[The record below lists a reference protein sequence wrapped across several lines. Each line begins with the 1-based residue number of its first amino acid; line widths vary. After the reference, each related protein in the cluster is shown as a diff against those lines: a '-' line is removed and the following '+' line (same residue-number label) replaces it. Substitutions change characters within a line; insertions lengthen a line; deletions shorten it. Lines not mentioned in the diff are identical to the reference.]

1 MASESGQNGPTN
13 VGGGKVK
20 ALTRLLTQALNS
32 VRSCDVLLCWGESSI
47 MIGSVESD
55 TRALEPATA
64 PRVPQAIGRYW
75 IYDEIAA
82 GGMAT
87 VHLGRLVG
95 PAGFTRTVAIKRLH
109 PQFAKDDEFSSMFID
124 EARIAARIRHPN
136 ALTALD
142 VVAAKGE
149 LYIVMDYIHGES
161 LGKLLRGGPLPLAVA
176 SSINTQALLGLHAAH
191 EATDDSGEPLAIV
204 HRDVSPQ
211 NILVGVDG
219 VARVVD
225 FGIAKAASRVHTTQA
240 GKIKGKLSYMSP
252 QQVQSEDVDRR
263 ADIFASGVVLWE
275 SVVGRKLLA
284 RGDATITRV
293 LNWQGIP
300 PEDLAM
306 VPGFLQPI
314 VQRALARD
322 PAERFATA
330 REMAIALA
338 DAVPPAGSMEVGDW
352 VEQRAHQILADR
364 ARAVSDVER
373 QTTTSSDVRPAFA
386 SGFPRLSS
394 SEETRTALSSA
405 DLGVV
410 PAAPAPRRTRLLA
423 IALLAAGLVIVGA
436 WGLLRRAPPVEGG
449 PTAGAQVALPVVA
462 AAPPAAESKPAPAP
476 VAEQSP
482 PVQLGTLAPEA
493 PAAPPASAAANRQ
506 KRAAATPAKSD
517 AKKNCAVPFDI
528 GKDGIK
534 HFKPECFQ

>member
-1 MASESGQNGPTN
+1 
-13 VGGGKVK
+13 
-20 ALTRLLTQALNS
+20 
-32 VRSCDVLLCWGESSI
+32 
-47 MIGSVESD
+47 MIGQVDSD
-55 TRALEPATA
+55 TRALEPRAD
-64 PRVPQAIGRYW
+64 PRAPQAIGRYW

-109 PQFAKDDEFSSMFID
+109 PQFAKDEEFSSMFLD

-149 LYIVMDYIHGES
+149 MYIVMDYIHGES
-161 LGKLLRGGPLPLAVA
+161 LGKLLRGGPLPLDVA
-176 SSINTQALLGLHAAH
+176 SGISTQALLGLHAAH
-191 EATDDSGEPLAIV
+191 EATDERGQPLEIV

-263 ADIFASGVVLWE
+263 ADIFAAGVVLWE

-284 RGDATITRV
+284 RGDATISRV
-293 LNWQGIP
+293 LSWQGIP
-300 PEDLAM
+300 DEELQLAP
-306 VPGFLQPI
+306 VFLRPI
-314 VQRALARD
+314 VKRALARE
-322 PAERFATA
+322 PSERFSTA
-330 REMAIALA
+330 REMAMALA
-338 DAVPPAGSMEVGDW
+338 EAVPPASSMDIGDW
-352 VEQRAHQILADR
+352 VEQRARQVLADR

-373 QTTTSSDVRPAFA
+373 QTTSDVHPAFA
-386 SGFPRLSS
+386 SAFPQGD
-394 SEETRTALSSA
+394 ETRTALTSN
-405 DLGVV
+405 DLASRTI
-410 PAAPAPRRTRLLA
+410 PAPAPRKRLVGILTA
-423 IALLAAGLVIVGA
+423 AALLALLVA
-436 WGLLRRAPPVEGG
+436 WGLARRSAAEPQAVAPVEL
-449 PTAGAQVALPVVA
+449 AR
-462 AAPPAAESKPAPAP
+462 PPAAALPAPEPAPASPAP
-476 VAEQSP
+476 VSP
-482 PVQLGTLAPEA
+482 ATLAAEVEPV
-493 PAAPPASAAANRQ
+493 APPASATPSP
-506 KRAAATPAKSD
+506 KRVATKQVAP
-517 AKKNCAVPFDI
+517 KKDCNPPFSI

-534 HFKPECFQ
+534 HFKPECFK

>member
-1 MASESGQNGPTN
+1 M
-13 VGGGKVK
+13 
-20 ALTRLLTQALNS
+20 
-32 VRSCDVLLCWGESSI
+32 
-47 MIGSVESD
+47 MGSVDSN
-55 TRALEPATA
+55 TRALQPATE
-64 PRVPQAIGRYW
+64 PRAPQAIGRYW

-109 PQFAKDDEFSSMFID
+109 PQFSKDEEFSSMFLD

-142 VVAAKGE
+142 VASAKGE

-191 EATDDSGEPLAIV
+191 EATDDRGEPLSIV

-263 ADIFASGVVLWE
+263 ADIFAAGVVLWE

-300 PEDLAM
+300 PEDLAL

-314 VQRALARD
+314 VQRALARE

-373 QTTTSSDVRPAFA
+373 QTTSSDVRPAFA

-394 SEETRTALSSA
+394 SDETRTALSSA

-410 PAAPAPRRTRLLA
+410 PATPATRRTRLAA
-423 IALLAAGLVIVGA
+423 IVVAAALLVIVGA
-436 WGLLRRAPPVEGG
+436 WGWLRRMPAAGG
-449 PTAGAQVALPVVA
+449 PAAAAQVAPAVAAPLPAVERK
-462 AAPPAAESKPAPAP
+462 AAPPADPPPLQVGALTPETPATPRPSAP
-476 VAEQSP
+476 V
-482 PVQLGTLAPEA
+482 V
-493 PAAPPASAAANRQ
+493 ANRQ
-506 KRAAATPAKSD
+506 KHAAATPLKPD
-517 AKKNCAVPFDI
+517 TNKNCNPPFDI

>member
-1 MASESGQNGPTN
+1 M
-13 VGGGKVK
+13 
-20 ALTRLLTQALNS
+20 
-32 VRSCDVLLCWGESSI
+32 SCDVLLCRGESSI
-47 MIGSVESD
+47 MIGSVDSD
-55 TRALEPATA
+55 NRALEPAA
-64 PRVPQAIGRYW
+64 EPRAPQAIGRYW

-109 PQFAKDDEFSSMFID
+109 PQFSKDEEFSSMFLD

-142 VVAAKGE
+142 VVSAKGE
-149 LYIVMDYIHGES
+149 LYIIMDYIHGES

-176 SSINTQALLGLHAAH
+176 SGIGTQALLGLHAAH
-191 EATDDSGEPLAIV
+191 EAVDDRGQPLCIV

-263 ADIFASGVVLWE
+263 ADIFAAGVVLWE
-275 SVVGRKLLA
+275 SIVGRKLLA
-284 RGDATITRV
+284 RGDATISRV
-293 LNWQGIP
+293 INWHGLP
-300 PEDLAM
+300 DEELAM
-306 VPGFLQPI
+306 VPAFVQPI
-314 VQRALARD
+314 VKRALARD

-330 REMAIALA
+330 REMAMALA
-338 DAVPPAGSMEVGDW
+338 EAVPPASSMEIGDW

-364 ARAVSDVER
+364 ARALSDVER
-373 QTTTSSDVRPAFA
+373 QTTSSDVRPAFA
-386 SGFPRLSS
+386 SEFPRLSS

-405 DLGVV
+405 DLAV
-410 PAAPAPRRTRLLA
+410 PSSSQPRRKRVALIAVAASLLVLLV
-423 IALLAAGLVIVGA
+423 ALALTHRSGS
-436 WGLLRRAPPVEGG
+436 PPVEAAL
-449 PTAGAQVALPVVA
+449 PVAPPVVA
-462 AAPPAAESKPAPAP
+462 APPVAAAEPQTAAALPTAEPLQPATPAP
-476 VAEQSP
+476 
-482 PVQLGTLAPEA
+482 
-493 PAAPPASAAANRQ
+493 SAATAPTRQ
-506 KRAAATPAKSD
+506 KRAVTATASKPAS
-517 AKKNCAVPFDI
+517 KKNCNPPFDI
-528 GKDGIK
+528 GPDGIK
-534 HFKPECFQ
+534 HFKPECFK

>member
-1 MASESGQNGPTN
+1 MLS
-13 VGGGKVK
+13 
-20 ALTRLLTQALNS
+20 S
-32 VRSCDVLLCWGESSI
+32 VDSS
-47 MIGSVESD
+47 D
-55 TRALEPATA
+55 RAAEPAASPRA
-64 PRVPQAIGRYW
+64 PKAIGRYW

-109 PQFAKDDEFSSMFID
+109 PQFAKDEEFSSMFLD

-142 VVAAKGE
+142 VVSAQGE

-161 LGKLLRGGPLPLAVA
+161 LGKLLRGGPVPLAVA
-176 SSINTQALLGLHAAH
+176 SSISTQALLGLHAAH
-191 EATDDSGEPLAIV
+191 EAVDDSGQPLQIV

-263 ADIFASGVVLWE
+263 ADIFAAGVVLWE

-293 LNWQGIP
+293 VNWQGIP
-300 PEDLAM
+300 REDLAL
-306 VPGFLQPI
+306 VPAFLQPI
-314 VQRALARD
+314 IERSLARN
-322 PAERFATA
+322 PEERFATA
-330 REMAIALA
+330 REMAMALA
-338 DAVPPAGSMEVGDW
+338 DALPPAGSMEVGDW

-373 QTTTSSDVRPAFA
+373 QTTNSEVRPAFG
-386 SGFPRLSS
+386 SGFPH

-405 DLGVV
+405 DISADSAATPARRPRPLLIAVGAALLVGVAAWGWLRQAPARHGPFAAMPV
-410 PAAPAPRRTRLLA
+410 APLAPTQAVAPPPAAKPMASAP
-423 IALLAAGLVIVGA
+423 
-436 WGLLRRAPPVEGG
+436 
-449 PTAGAQVALPVVA
+449 VALEAVA
-462 AAPPAAESKPAPAP
+462 AEAPPAAPSAPGAT
-476 VAEQSP
+476 S
-482 PVQLGTLAPEA
+482 
-493 PAAPPASAAANRQ
+493 RQ
-506 KRAAATPAKSD
+506 KRASSTRAAAS
-517 AKKNCAVPFDI
+517 KKNCDPPFDI
-528 GKDGIK
+528 GQDGIK
-534 HFKPECFQ
+534 HFKPECFK

>member
-1 MASESGQNGPTN
+1 MRRSPQ
-13 VGGGKVK
+13 
-20 ALTRLLTQALNS
+20 LTQAPNFA
-32 VRSCDVLLCWGESSI
+32 RACDVLLPSGESFI
-47 MIGSVESD
+47 MIGSVETD
-55 TRALEPATA
+55 TRARVPAAEPRA
-64 PRVPQAIGRYW
+64 PQAIGRYW
-75 IYDEIAA
+75 LYDEIAA

-109 PQFAKDDEFSSMFID
+109 PQFAKDEEFSSMFLD

-161 LGKLLRGGPLPLAVA
+161 LGKLLRGGPVPLAVA
-176 SSINTQALLGLHAAH
+176 SAISTQALLGLHAAH
-191 EATDDSGEPLAIV
+191 EAVDDRGQPLAIV

-225 FGIAKAASRVHTTQA
+225 FGIAKAASQVHTTKA

-263 ADIFASGVVLWE
+263 ADIFAAGVVLWE

-284 RGDATITRV
+284 RGDATIARV
-293 LNWQGIP
+293 VNWQGIA
-300 PEDLAM
+300 PEDLQL

-314 VQRALARD
+314 LERALARD
-322 PAERFATA
+322 PDARYATA
-330 REMAIALA
+330 REMAVALA

-373 QTTTSSDVRPAFA
+373 QTTSSDVRPAFA
-386 SGFPRLSS
+386 SGFPSIPS
-394 SEETRTALSSA
+394 PSDETRTALSSA
-405 DLGVV
+405 DLVV
-410 PAAPAPRRTRLLA
+410 PAVPAPPRRKRLA
-423 IALLAAGLVIVGA
+423 GVAAVATLLVLVGA
-436 WGLLRRAPPVEGG
+436 WGLWGRTSVPPTEAPTPM
-449 PTAGAQVALPVVA
+449 PVA
-462 AAPPAAESKPAPAP
+462 AAPPVQPAPAP
-476 VAEQSP
+476 PKVTEPA
-482 PVQLGTLAPEA
+482 PVELGALASEA
-493 PAAPPASAAANRQ
+493 PSAAARVAPSPQ
-506 KRAAATPAKSD
+506 KRSGGSTAAKPA
-517 AKKNCAVPFDI
+517 AKKNCNPPFDI

-534 HFKPECFQ
+534 HFKPECF

>member
-1 MASESGQNGPTN
+1 ML
-13 VGGGKVK
+13 V
-20 ALTRLLTQALNS
+20 S
-32 VRSCDVLLCWGESSI
+32 VD
-47 MIGSVESD
+47 SD
-55 TRALEPATA
+55 NRALDAAAEPRA
-64 PRVPQAIGRYW
+64 PQAIGRYW

-109 PQFAKDDEFSSMFID
+109 PQFAKDEEFSSMFLD

-142 VVAAKGE
+142 VVSAKGE

-161 LGKLLRGGPLPLAVA
+161 LGKLLRGGPLPLAIA
-176 SSINTQALLGLHAAH
+176 SSIGTQALLGLHAAH
-191 EATDDSGEPLAIV
+191 EAVDDRGQPLAIV

-225 FGIAKAASRVHTTQA
+225 FGIAKAASQVHTTRA

-263 ADIFASGVVLWE
+263 ADIFAAGIVLWE

-293 LNWQGIP
+293 MGWQGIP
-300 PEDLAM
+300 EEDLAL
-306 VPGFLQPI
+306 VPGFLQP
-314 VQRALARD
+314 VLKRALARN
-322 PAERFATA
+322 PAERYATA

-352 VEQRAHQILADR
+352 VEQRAGQILADR

-373 QTTTSSDVRPAFA
+373 QTTSSDVRPAFA
-386 SGFPRLSS
+386 SGVPDVPSQS
-394 SEETRTALSSA
+394 DETRTALSST
-405 DLGVV
+405 DVVV
-410 PAAPAPRRTRLLA
+410 PTIPAPAARKRLWLG
-423 IALLAAGLVIVGA
+423 ALLAAAAVLLGLGA
-436 WGLLRRAPPVEGG
+436 LLRRAPAAVPV
-449 PTAGAQVALPVVA
+449 PV
-462 AAPPAAESKPAPAP
+462 
-476 VAEQSP
+476 
-482 PVQLGTLAPEA
+482 
-493 PAAPPASAAANRQ
+493 PAAPPVAAALPVAPVVPAVVVAAPVASVEPAPSASPRVLPVA
-506 KRAAATPAKSD
+506 KRVSAPAAKATA
-517 AKKNCAVPFDI
+517 AKKNCNPPFDI

-534 HFKPECFQ
+534 HFKPECFK

>member
-1 MASESGQNGPTN
+1 MLSAVDSPS
-13 VGGGKVK
+13 
-20 ALTRLLTQALNS
+20 
-32 VRSCDVLLCWGESSI
+32 
-47 MIGSVESD
+47 
-55 TRALEPATA
+55 RAAEPAAA
-64 PRVPQAIGRYW
+64 PRAPKAIGRYW

-109 PQFAKDDEFSSMFID
+109 PQFAKDDEFSSMFLD

-142 VVAAKGE
+142 VVAAQGE

-161 LGKLLRGGPLPLAVA
+161 LGKLLRGGPVPLAVA
-176 SSINTQALLGLHAAH
+176 SSISTQALLGLHAAH
-191 EATDDSGEPLAIV
+191 EAVDDSGLPLEIV

-252 QQVQSEDVDRR
+252 QQVQSEHVDRR
-263 ADIFASGVVLWE
+263 ADIFAAGVVLWE

-293 LNWQGIP
+293 VNWQGIP
-300 PEDLAM
+300 PEDLAL
-306 VPGFLQPI
+306 VPAFLQPI
-314 VQRALARD
+314 VERSLARN
-322 PAERFATA
+322 PEERFATA

-373 QTTTSSDVRPAFA
+373 QTTNSEVRAAFG
-386 SGFPRLSS
+386 SGFPH

-405 DLGVV
+405 DISATD
-410 PAAPAPRRTRLLA
+410 PATPARRTRPVLIA
-423 IALLAAGLVIVGA
+423 AGAALLVAVGA
-436 WGLLRRAPPVEGG
+436 WGWLRRAPTSHGPVAAVPVAAPVAATQAVVQPPQATKPGES
-449 PTAGAQVALPVVA
+449 ALPVLDA
-462 AAPPAAESKPAPAP
+462 PAAEAPSAAPPSLATVAAS
-476 VAEQSP
+476 
-482 PVQLGTLAPEA
+482 
-493 PAAPPASAAANRQ
+493 RQ
-506 KRAAATPAKSD
+506 KRATASTLKTAAP
-517 AKKNCAVPFDI
+517 KKNCDPPFDI

-534 HFKPECFQ
+534 HFKPECFK

>member
-1 MASESGQNGPTN
+1 MT
-13 VGGGKVK
+13 
-20 ALTRLLTQALNS
+20 
-32 VRSCDVLLCWGESSI
+32 
-47 MIGSVESD
+47 GSVETD
-55 TRALEPATA
+55 TRARVPAAEPRA
-64 PRVPQAIGRYW
+64 PQAIGRYW

-109 PQFAKDDEFSSMFID
+109 PQFAKDEEFSSMFLD

-149 LYIVMDYIHGES
+149 LYIIMDYIHGES
-161 LGKLLRGGPLPLAVA
+161 LGKLLRGGPVPLAVA
-176 SSINTQALLGLHAAH
+176 SAISTQALLGLHAAH
-191 EATDDSGEPLAIV
+191 EAVDDRGQPLTIV

-225 FGIAKAASRVHTTQA
+225 FGIAKAASQVHTTKA

-263 ADIFASGVVLWE
+263 ADIFAAGVVLWE

-293 LNWQGIP
+293 VNWQGIP
-300 PEDLAM
+300 PEDLVM

-314 VQRALARD
+314 VKRALARD
-322 PAERFATA
+322 PVERYSTA
-330 REMAIALA
+330 REMAVALA

-373 QTTTSSDVRPAFA
+373 QT
-386 SGFPRLSS
+386 
-394 SEETRTALSSA
+394 
-405 DLGVV
+405 
-410 PAAPAPRRTRLLA
+410 
-423 IALLAAGLVIVGA
+423 
-436 WGLLRRAPPVEGG
+436 
-449 PTAGAQVALPVVA
+449 
-462 AAPPAAESKPAPAP
+462 
-476 VAEQSP
+476 
-482 PVQLGTLAPEA
+482 
-493 PAAPPASAAANRQ
+493 
-506 KRAAATPAKSD
+506 
-517 AKKNCAVPFDI
+517 
-528 GKDGIK
+528 
-534 HFKPECFQ
+534 

>member
-1 MASESGQNGPTN
+1 
-13 VGGGKVK
+13 
-20 ALTRLLTQALNS
+20 
-32 VRSCDVLLCWGESSI
+32 
-47 MIGSVESD
+47 MIGSVDSD
-55 TRALEPATA
+55 TRALEPANE

-109 PQFAKDDEFSSMFID
+109 PQFAKDDEFSSMFLD

-142 VVAAKGE
+142 VVAVKGE

-191 EATDDSGEPLAIV
+191 EATDDRGVPLSIV

-263 ADIFASGVVLWE
+263 ADIFAAGVVLWE

-300 PEDLAM
+300 PEDLTL

-314 VQRALARD
+314 VQKALARE
-322 PAERFATA
+322 PSERFATA

-373 QTTTSSDVRPAFA
+373 QTTSSDVRPAFA
-386 SGFPRLSS
+386 SGFPLSS

-405 DLGVV
+405 DLIPVPSSPAPPRTRLAATALGAALLVV
-410 PAAPAPRRTRLLA
+410 VGAWGWLRRPALEAGPAAAAPVAQLPVAAPAP
-423 IALLAAGLVIVGA
+423 
-436 WGLLRRAPPVEGG
+436 
-449 PTAGAQVALPVVA
+449 
-462 AAPPAAESKPAPAP
+462 AEPKAAPAP
-476 VAEQSP
+476 VAERAAP
-482 PVQLGTLAPEA
+482 LQLGALAPEA
-493 PAAPPASAAANRQ
+493 PAAPSAAPLPNRQ
-506 KRAAATPAKSD
+506 KRALATTPKSD
-517 AKKNCAVPFDI
+517 TKKNCNPPFDI

>member
-1 MASESGQNGPTN
+1 
-13 VGGGKVK
+13 
-20 ALTRLLTQALNS
+20 
-32 VRSCDVLLCWGESSI
+32 
-47 MIGSVESD
+47 MIGSVDSD
-55 TRALEPATA
+55 TRALQPANE

-109 PQFAKDDEFSSMFID
+109 PQFAKDEEFSSMFVD

-191 EATDDSGEPLAIV
+191 EATDDRGVPLSIV

-263 ADIFASGVVLWE
+263 ADIFAAGVVLWE

-300 PEDLAM
+300 PEDLAL

-314 VQRALARD
+314 VQRALARE
-322 PAERFATA
+322 PADRFATA

-373 QTTTSSDVRPAFA
+373 QTTSSDVRPAFA
-386 SGFPRLSS
+386 SGIPSS

-405 DLGVV
+405 DLGEVSVAPPSRRGRLAVFALVAAVLVV
-410 PAAPAPRRTRLLA
+410 
-423 IALLAAGLVIVGA
+423 VGA
-436 WGLLRRAPPVEGG
+436 WGWLRRPPPVDAGPTAALQAAPPV
-449 PTAGAQVALPVVA
+449 A
-462 AAPPAAESKPAPAP
+462 ATPLAAEPRPAVPAEP
-476 VAEQSP
+476 A

-493 PAAPPASAAANRQ
+493 SVSPSASPATNRQ
-506 KRAAATPAKSD
+506 KRGVATTAKSAAAKR
-517 AKKNCAVPFDI
+517 NCNPPFDI
-528 GKDGIK
+528 GQDGVK

>member
-1 MASESGQNGPTN
+1 
-13 VGGGKVK
+13 
-20 ALTRLLTQALNS
+20 
-32 VRSCDVLLCWGESSI
+32 
-47 MIGSVESD
+47 MIGSVETD
-55 TRALEPATA
+55 TRALVPAAEPRA
-64 PRVPQAIGRYW
+64 PQAIGRYW

-109 PQFAKDDEFSSMFID
+109 PQFAKDEEFSSMFLD

-149 LYIVMDYIHGES
+149 LYIIMDYIHGES
-161 LGKLLRGGPLPLAVA
+161 LGKLLRGGPVPLAVA
-176 SSINTQALLGLHAAH
+176 SAISTQALLGLHAAH
-191 EATDDSGEPLAIV
+191 EAVDDQGQPLTIV

-225 FGIAKAASRVHTTQA
+225 FGIAKAASQVHTTKA

-263 ADIFASGVVLWE
+263 ADIFAAGVVLWE

-293 LNWQGIP
+293 VNWQGIP
-300 PEDLAM
+300 PEDLAL
-306 VPGFLQPI
+306 VPGFLHPI
-314 VQRALARD
+314 VKRALARD
-322 PAERFATA
+322 PDERYSTA
-330 REMAIALA
+330 REMAVALA

-364 ARAVSDVER
+364 ARALSDVER

-386 SGFPRLSS
+386 SGSPSMPS
-394 SEETRTALSSA
+394 PSDETRTALSSA
-405 DLGVV
+405 DLGVPSRPGV
-410 PAAPAPRRTRLLA
+410 APAPRRGLA
-423 IALLAAGLVIVGA
+423 AVAGFAALLALAGA
-436 WGLLRRAPPVEGG
+436 WGMWGRSSAPPTG
-449 PTAGAQVALPVVA
+449 VAAVTPIAPPVA
-462 AAPPAAESKPAPAP
+462 AAPAVQPAEPAQVAPSAPA
-476 VAEQSP
+476 
-482 PVQLGTLAPEA
+482 QLVA
-493 PAAPPASAAANRQ
+493 PAAQAPSVARPVAAAAASPQ
-506 KRAAATPAKSD
+506 KRPVAAKPA
-517 AKKNCAVPFDI
+517 AKKNCNPPFDI

-534 HFKPECFQ
+534 HFKPECF

>member
-1 MASESGQNGPTN
+1 
-13 VGGGKVK
+13 
-20 ALTRLLTQALNS
+20 
-32 VRSCDVLLCWGESSI
+32 
-47 MIGSVESD
+47 MIGSVDPD
-55 TRALEPATA
+55 TRALDAAAEPRA
-64 PRVPQAIGRYW
+64 PQAVGRYW
-75 IYDEIAA
+75 LYDEIAA

-109 PQFAKDDEFSSMFID
+109 PQFAKDDEFSSMFLD

-142 VVAAKGE
+142 VVTSKGE

-161 LGKLLRGGPLPLAVA
+161 LGKLLRAGPVPLAIA

-191 EATDDSGEPLAIV
+191 EAVDERGAPLEIV

-225 FGIAKAASRVHTTQA
+225 FGIAKAASRFHTTQA

-263 ADIFASGVVLWE
+263 ADIFAAGVVLWE

-293 LNWQGIP
+293 TLWQGIP
-300 PEDLAM
+300 DEDLAL
-306 VPGFLQPI
+306 VPAFLQPI
-314 VQRALARD
+314 VKRALARD
-322 PAERFATA
+322 PEARFATA
-330 REMAIALA
+330 REMALALA
-338 DAVPPAGSMEVGDW
+338 DAVPPASSMEVGDW

-364 ARAVSDVER
+364 ARALSDVER
-373 QTTTSSDVRPAFA
+373 QTTSSDVRPAFQ
-386 SGFPRLSS
+386 SGFPRPSS

-405 DLGVV
+405 DLRPSAPAEQKKRKRVAAIVTFAAALLLLLVWTRRHGPEPVPAPLAAAPV
-410 PAAPAPRRTRLLA
+410 APAEPAPAAPAEPA
-423 IALLAAGLVIVGA
+423 PASPAA
-436 WGLLRRAPPVEGG
+436 
-449 PTAGAQVALPVVA
+449 ALP
-462 AAPPAAESKPAPAP
+462 APPA
-476 VAEQSP
+476 V
-482 PVQLGTLAPEA
+482 
-493 PAAPPASAAANRQ
+493 
-506 KRAAATPAKSD
+506 AATPGPAVPSAAVHAKRVATTSV
-517 AKKNCAVPFDI
+517 ARPATKKNCTPPFEI

-534 HFKPECFQ
+534 HFKPECFK

>member
-1 MASESGQNGPTN
+1 
-13 VGGGKVK
+13 
-20 ALTRLLTQALNS
+20 
-32 VRSCDVLLCWGESSI
+32 LLCWGESFI
-47 MIGSVESD
+47 MMGSVESD
-55 TRALEPATA
+55 TRARQPAAEPRA
-64 PRVPQAIGRYW
+64 PQAIGRYW
-75 IYDEIAA
+75 LYDEIAA

-109 PQFAKDDEFSSMFID
+109 PQFAKDEEFSSMFLD

-142 VVAAKGE
+142 VVSAKGE
-149 LYIVMDYIHGES
+149 LYIIMDYIHGES
-161 LGKLLRGGPLPLAVA
+161 LGKLLRGGPVPLAVA
-176 SSINTQALLGLHAAH
+176 SAISTQALLGLHAAH
-191 EATDDSGEPLAIV
+191 EAVDDRGQPLAIV

-263 ADIFASGVVLWE
+263 ADIFAAGVVLWE

-293 LNWQGIP
+293 MNWQGIP
-300 PEDLAM
+300 PEDLLL

-314 VQRALARD
+314 VKRALARD
-322 PAERFATA
+322 PDERFATA
-330 REMAIALA
+330 REMAVALA

-373 QTTTSSDVRPAFA
+373 QTTSSDVRPAFP
-386 SGFPRLSS
+386 SGFPSMPS
-394 SEETRTALSSA
+394 PSDETRTALSSA
-405 DLGVV
+405 DLGA
-410 PAAPAPRRTRLLA
+410 PTLPAPVRRKRFA
-423 IALLAAGLVIVGA
+423 AVAAALLALVGV
-436 WGLLRRAPPVEGG
+436 W
-449 PTAGAQVALPVVA
+449 ALW
-462 AAPPAAESKPAPAP
+462 SR
-476 VAEQSP
+476 
-482 PVQLGTLAPEA
+482 A
-493 PAAPPASAAANRQ
+493 PAAPTGLP
-506 KRAAATPAKSD
+506 AATPVAVPLAAVQPQPLASAQPAESPPLALGALTPEAPSAAPTAALTPNHSKHAASVATKPA
-517 AKKNCAVPFDI
+517 AKKNCNPPFDI

-534 HFKPECFQ
+534 HFKPECF

>member
-1 MASESGQNGPTN
+1 
-13 VGGGKVK
+13 
-20 ALTRLLTQALNS
+20 
-32 VRSCDVLLCWGESSI
+32 
-47 MIGSVESD
+47 MIGAVESD
-55 TRALEPATA
+55 TRAVEPAA
-64 PRVPQAIGRYW
+64 GPRAPQAIGRYW

-109 PQFAKDDEFSSMFID
+109 PQFAKDDEFSSMFLD

-161 LGKLLRGGPLPLAVA
+161 LGKLLRGGPVPLAVA
-176 SSINTQALLGLHAAH
+176 SSISTQALLGLHAAH
-191 EATDDSGEPLAIV
+191 EAVDDRGVPLAIV

-225 FGIAKAASRVHTTQA
+225 FGIAKAASQVHTTKA

-263 ADIFASGVVLWE
+263 ADIFAAGVVLWE

-293 LNWQGIP
+293 MNWQGLP
-300 PEDLAM
+300 PEDLALI
-306 VPGFLQPI
+306 PAFLQPI

-322 PAERFATA
+322 PDERYATA
-330 REMAIALA
+330 REMAVALA

-352 VEQRAHQILADR
+352 VEERAYQILADR

-373 QTTTSSDVRPAFA
+373 QTTSSDVRPAFA
-386 SGFPRLSS
+386 SGFP

-405 DLGVV
+405 DLVVPAVPAPPRRKRLALLLVAALALVGVGAWALLPPPLAV
-410 PAAPAPRRTRLLA
+410 PPAPVAVLPPAAPAV
-423 IALLAAGLVIVGA
+423 AA
-436 WGLLRRAPPVEGG
+436 APAHEV
-449 PTAGAQVALPVVA
+449 AQPVVA
-462 AAPPAAESKPAPAP
+462 APVPVQAAAPAASSAAPAVAPAPAP
-476 VAEQSP
+476 AKRST
-482 PVQLGTLAPEA
+482 GGAPK
-493 PAAPPASAAANRQ
+493 PAA
-506 KRAAATPAKSD
+506 
-517 AKKNCAVPFDI
+517 AKKNCNPPFTI
-528 GKDGIK
+528 GANGIK
-534 HFKPECFQ
+534 QFKPECF

>member
-1 MASESGQNGPTN
+1 
-13 VGGGKVK
+13 
-20 ALTRLLTQALNS
+20 
-32 VRSCDVLLCWGESSI
+32 
-47 MIGSVESD
+47 
-55 TRALEPATA
+55 
-64 PRVPQAIGRYW
+64 
-75 IYDEIAA
+75 
-82 GGMAT
+82 MAT

-109 PQFAKDDEFSSMFID
+109 PQFAKDDEFSSMFLD

-142 VVAAKGE
+142 VVAAQGE

-161 LGKLLRGGPLPLAVA
+161 LGKLLRGGPVPLAVA
-176 SSINTQALLGLHAAH
+176 SSISTQALLGLHAAH
-191 EATDDSGEPLAIV
+191 EAVDERGLPLEIV

-263 ADIFASGVVLWE
+263 ADIFAAGVVLWE

-293 LNWQGIP
+293 MNWQGLP
-300 PEDLAM
+300 PEDLAL
-306 VPGFLQPI
+306 VPAFLQPI

-322 PAERFATA
+322 PDARFATA
-330 REMAIALA
+330 REMAVALA

-352 VEQRAHQILADR
+352 VEERAHQILADR

-373 QTTTSSDVRPAFA
+373 QTTSSDVRPAFA
-386 SGFPRLSS
+386 SGFPNGD
-394 SEETRTALSSA
+394 ETRTALSSA
-405 DLGVV
+405 DLGV
-410 PAAPAPRRTRLLA
+410 PTMPAPARRKRLA
-423 IALLAAGLVIVGA
+423 AALLACALLVAVGA
-436 WGLLRRAPPVEGG
+436 WGLLRSPAVGPSGPVAALPPVA
-449 PTAGAQVALPVVA
+449 PVA
-462 AAPPAAESKPAPAP
+462 AAPHEPAQPVAPAPA
-476 VAEQSP
+476 VE
-482 PVQLGTLAPEA
+482 
-493 PAAPPASAAANRQ
+493 PAVTTPTASAAPV
-506 KRAAATPAKSD
+506 AAAAPATRRSTTAAKPA
-517 AKKNCAVPFDI
+517 AKKNCNPPFNI

-534 HFKPECFQ
+534 HFKPECF

>member
-1 MASESGQNGPTN
+1 
-13 VGGGKVK
+13 
-20 ALTRLLTQALNS
+20 
-32 VRSCDVLLCWGESSI
+32 
-47 MIGSVESD
+47 MIGSVDSN
-55 TRALEPATA
+55 TRALEPRADLRA
-64 PRVPQAIGRYW
+64 PQAIGRYW

-109 PQFAKDDEFSSMFID
+109 PQFAKDEEFSAMFLD

-142 VVAAKGE
+142 VVSAKGE

-176 SSINTQALLGLHAAH
+176 SGIATQALLGLHAAH
-191 EATDDSGEPLAIV
+191 EAVDDSGQPLTIV

-252 QQVQSEDVDRR
+252 QQIQSEDVDRR
-263 ADIFASGVVLWE
+263 ADIFAAGVVLWE

-284 RGDATITRV
+284 RGDATISRV
-293 LNWQGIP
+293 MQWQGIP
-300 PEDLAM
+300 DEELAM
-306 VPGFLQPI
+306 VPALLKPI
-314 VQRALARD
+314 VKRALARE
-322 PAERFATA
+322 PSERYATA
-330 REMAIALA
+330 REMAMALA
-338 DAVPPAGSMEVGDW
+338 EAVPPASSMEIGDW
-352 VEQRAHQILADR
+352 VEQRARQVLADR

-373 QTTTSSDVRPAFA
+373 QTMTSDVRPAFA
-386 SGFPRLSS
+386 SEFPQLSD
-394 SEETRTALSSA
+394 ETRTALTSN
-405 DLGVV
+405 DVGV
-410 PAAPAPRRTRLLA
+410 PTIPAPAPRRRWG
-423 IALLAAGLVIVGA
+423 ALVAAGAVLT
-436 WGLLRRAPPVEGG
+436 LLTVWALSRRAPATEVAVAT
-449 PTAGAQVALPVVA
+449 TAPVA
-462 AAPPAAESKPAPAP
+462 AAP
-476 VAEQSP
+476 VAP
-482 PVQLGTLAPEA
+482 PVLP
-493 PAAPPASAAANRQ
+493 APPAVSPPTASAEPASLAPSASASPIPAQ
-506 KRAAATPAKSD
+506 KRASGGSKVA
-517 AKKNCAVPFDI
+517 AKKNCNPPFLI

-534 HFKPECFQ
+534 HFKPECFK

>member
-1 MASESGQNGPTN
+1 
-13 VGGGKVK
+13 
-20 ALTRLLTQALNS
+20 
-32 VRSCDVLLCWGESSI
+32 
-47 MIGSVESD
+47 MIGRVESD
-55 TRALEPATA
+55 TRALEPAA
-64 PRVPQAIGRYW
+64 GPRAPQAIGRYW

-109 PQFAKDDEFSSMFID
+109 PQFAKDDEFSSMFLD

-161 LGKLLRGGPLPLAVA
+161 LGKLLRGGPVPLAVA
-176 SSINTQALLGLHAAH
+176 SSISTQALLGLHAAH
-191 EATDDSGEPLAIV
+191 EAVDDRGVPLAIV

-225 FGIAKAASRVHTTQA
+225 FGIAKAASQVHTTKA

-263 ADIFASGVVLWE
+263 ADIFAAGVVLWE

-293 LNWQGIP
+293 VNWQGIP
-300 PEDLAM
+300 PEELAL
-306 VPGFLQPI
+306 VPAFLQPI

-322 PAERFATA
+322 PDQRYATA
-330 REMAIALA
+330 REMAVALA

-352 VEQRAHQILADR
+352 VEERAHQILADR

-373 QTTTSSDVRPAFA
+373 QTTSSDVRPAFA
-386 SGFPRLSS
+386 SVVPGGSD
-394 SEETRTALSSA
+394 ETRTALSSA
-405 DLGVV
+405 DLGVASV
-410 PAAPAPRRTRLLA
+410 PAPPHRKRL
-423 IALLAAGLVIVGA
+423 ALLLVAALLLVFLGA
-436 WGLLRRAPPVEGG
+436 WGVLRSPLVSPPAPV
-449 PTAGAQVALPVVA
+449 AALPPALPVA
-462 AAPPAAESKPAPAP
+462 AAPAHEAAPPVAPAP
-476 VAEQSP
+476 V
-482 PVQLGTLAPEA
+482 PVQAVATEAPSAA
-493 PAAPPASAAANRQ
+493 PAAAAAPVVAR
-506 KRAAATPAKSD
+506 RPSTAAAKPAA
-517 AKKNCAVPFDI
+517 AKKNCNPPFTI

-534 HFKPECFQ
+534 QFKPECF

>member
-1 MASESGQNGPTN
+1 
-13 VGGGKVK
+13 
-20 ALTRLLTQALNS
+20 
-32 VRSCDVLLCWGESSI
+32 
-47 MIGSVESD
+47 MIGSVDSN
-55 TRALEPATA
+55 TRALEPAA
-64 PRVPQAIGRYW
+64 QPRAPQAVGRYW
-75 IYDEIAA
+75 VYDEIAA

-109 PQFAKDDEFSSMFID
+109 PQFAKDDEFSSMFLD

-142 VVAAKGE
+142 VVASKGE

-161 LGKLLRGGPLPLAVA
+161 LGKLLRGGPIPLAVA
-176 SSINTQALLGLHAAH
+176 SSVNTQALLGLHAAH
-191 EATDDSGEPLAIV
+191 EALDDQGKPLEIV

-263 ADIFASGVVLWE
+263 ADIFAAGVVLWE

-293 LNWQGIP
+293 TLWQGIP
-300 PEDLAM
+300 DEDLAM
-306 VPGFLQPI
+306 VPAFLQPI
-314 VQRALARD
+314 IKRALARD
-322 PAERFATA
+322 PAERYATA
-330 REMAIALA
+330 REMALALA
-338 DAVPPAGSMEVGDW
+338 DAVPPASSMEVGDW
-352 VEQRAHQILADR
+352 VEQRARQVLADR

-373 QTTTSSDVRPAFA
+373 QTTASDVRPAFS
-386 SGFPRLSS
+386 SGFPANG
-394 SEETRTALSSA
+394 EETRTALSST
-405 DLGVV
+405 DLV
-410 PAAPAPRRTRLLA
+410 PSSRTEPKKRKRFAAIFAGAALLLLLLVWALKHVAPTPAPLA
-423 IALLAAGLVIVGA
+423 T
-436 WGLLRRAPPVEGG
+436 AP
-449 PTAGAQVALPVVA
+449 LA
-462 AAPPAAESKPAPAP
+462 AAPVAGAPVQPVVVPVAPAAVPVSPGALEPEPAPAP
-476 VAEQSP
+476 SA
-482 PVQLGTLAPEA
+482 A
-493 PAAPPASAAANRQ
+493 PARA
-506 KRAAATPAKSD
+506 KRAVATGATTAKATSA
-517 AKKNCAVPFDI
+517 AKKNCTPPFDI

-534 HFKPECFQ
+534 HFKPECFK